1 MIKRHGKIIQFILFL
16 ILLVQG
22 TIYAQY
28 LGTIAEI
35 LALDGKIDSLSYNKK
50 YDTTFTE
57 KFRVQGIA
65 SNTTIPVDW
74 VAIGFGTGDSGT
86 FIPRSMY
93 LDANNLDNLDYQ
105 LYDSIATGNILLDFS
120 TASSLNDLIVIN
132 VGGLTEDFRSKTSFE
147 IEVLSHQNV
156 PSGLYKDQPI
166 TVELWGLLDLTGT
179 GPQTTLSFA
188 DLANMVLLDSMTFKI
203 HTNVD
208 SSIRTTITTRGGAF
222 EFASIP
228 YTMYF
233 GTLDSGE
240 RQEADLIVEATSSYS
255 IDVESKRGNRL
266 RHTQVAEYVDYIFSF
281 DNTLV
286 TLPEGV
292 LTNLVPTAP
301 RAFPSV
307 ARYPIDIQIGPVIGF
322 IPAGKYKDVLSFTI
336 TAN

>member
-1 MIKRHGKIIQFILFL
+1 MQLILFL
-16 ILLVQG
+16 ILVIQG
-22 TIYAQY
+22 TISAQY

-35 LALDGKIDSLSYNKK
+35 LALDAKIDSLTYNSK

-57 KFRVQGIA
+57 KFRVQGIE
-65 SNTTIPVDW
+65 SNTAIPVDW

-86 FIPRSMY
+86 FSPRSMY
-93 LDANNLDNLDYQ
+93 LDGNLNSNNLDYQ

-132 VGGLTEDFRSKTSFE
+132 VGGLTEKFISKTSFE
-147 IEVLSHQNV
+147 IEVLSGQKRDV

-166 TVELWGLLDLTGT
+166 TVELWGLLDINLT

-188 DLANMVLLDSMTFKI
+188 DLTNMVLLDSMTFKI
-203 HTNVD
+203 HTTVD
-208 SSIRTTITTRGGAF
+208 SSIRTTITERDGVY
-222 EFASIP
+222 EFDSIP

-233 GTLDSGE
+233 GTLDPGE
-240 RQEADLIVEATSSYS
+240 IREADLVVEATTSYS

-266 RHTQVAEYVDYIFSF
+266 RHTQVDEYVDYIFYF
-281 DNTLV
+281 GDTGTEV

-301 RAFPSV
+301 RTNPSV
-307 ARYPIDIQIGPVIGF
+307 AIYPIDIQIGPVIEF
-322 IPAGKYKDVLSFTI
+322 VPAGTYKDILSFTI